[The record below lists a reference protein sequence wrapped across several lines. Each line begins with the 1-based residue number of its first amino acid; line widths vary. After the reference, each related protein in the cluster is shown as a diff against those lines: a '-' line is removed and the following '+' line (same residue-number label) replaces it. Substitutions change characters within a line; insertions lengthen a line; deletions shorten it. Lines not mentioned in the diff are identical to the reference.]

1 MGCSSQK
8 VVQTDEAN
16 ENKEEANEEKNE
28 ELQIS
33 LKEELKEENQ
43 EPKIE
48 DININDNPIED
59 PSNNNQDENIKENS
73 IDPVENIE
81 NENQDKKSE
90 EIPIQ
95 QVEDNSD
102 KKEEEEEIPE
112 DINIEEDEYN
122 KILFSGDNASDK
134 KDNYNLRANDKSN
147 LVQIKKKTL
156 NKKKK
161 KKPFIITV
169 EEYSSYKV
177 IKILFNACSFLE
189 ESMMPIW
196 CPKGSY
202 IKFYVKGKWRIDRL
216 YPLTDSRGLPTNNK
230 GGLGYGALMGRIG
243 NGEKFVVSDDKAVI
257 VKEEGPLYMKQ
268 ILPKYLKVNP
278 EGSIEVKVYDGEYME
293 IEEINKRIGWTENNK
308 INNDEN
314 NKEEKKD
321 NEISKKEKEK
331 KDKKDFEN
339 KIRNEYNN
347 LRMNPLIFYEQYIS
361 KTRNMNQTKKYLE
374 KINNFELQALNP
386 IDEYYEAILDY
397 FKLFGQE
404 MNIRNINNIYDYL
417 IEIEGDIGY
426 YLSERFEGN
435 VKVKCKLTQ
444 KTNPKDIIIQCFYD
458 KNYRFYIFNKRNTD
472 LTVVA
477 YNNYYKNF
485 TLIIMAST
493 FESKYKEANQE

>member
-1 MGCSSQK
+1 MGCSTQN
-8 VVQTDEAN
+8 VVQTNEAN
-16 ENKEEANEEKNE
+16 ERKEETKENKNE

-33 LKEELKEENQ
+33 LKEEQKEEN
-43 EPKIE
+43 
-48 DININDNPIED
+48 NDKPIED
-59 PSNNNQDENIKENS
+59 DSNKNQDENIKENS
-73 IDPVENIE
+73 FNPDEDIQ
-81 NENQDKKSE
+81 NENQDKNLE
-90 EIPIQ
+90 EI
-95 QVEDNSD
+95 QVQ
-102 KKEEEEEIPE
+102 KEENFPNKMEEEEIPE

-122 KILFSGDNASDK
+122 KILFNIVDSSDK
-134 KDNYNLRANDKSN
+134 KDKYNLKANNKNNIS
-147 LVQIKKKTL
+147 QIKKKTI
-156 NKKKK
+156 NYKKKK
-161 KKPFIITV
+161 IKPFIITV
-169 EEYSSYKV
+169 EEDSFYKK
-177 IKILFNACSFLE
+177 IKIIFNACSFFE
-189 ESMMPIW
+189 ESIMPIW
-196 CPKGSY
+196 CPKNAY

-268 ILPKYLKVNP
+268 ILPKHLKFNP

-374 KINNFELQALNP
+374 KINNFDLEALNP

-404 MNIRNINNIYDYL
+404 MNIRNVNNIYDYL

-426 YLSERFEGN
+426 YLSERFAGN

-458 KNYRFYIFNKRNTD
+458 KNYRFYIFNKRSID

-477 YNNYYKNF
+477 YNNYYKDF

-493 FESKYKEANQE
+493 FESKSKETNQE